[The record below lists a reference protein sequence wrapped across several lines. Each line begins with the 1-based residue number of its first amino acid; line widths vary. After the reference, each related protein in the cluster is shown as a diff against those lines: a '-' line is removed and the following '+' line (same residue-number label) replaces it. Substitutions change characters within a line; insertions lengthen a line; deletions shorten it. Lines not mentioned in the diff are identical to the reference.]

1 MTDLPIPP
9 ARVADLL
16 ECLRERRPRVH
27 CITNAVAQ
35 AYSANMLLA
44 LGVSPSMTI
53 TPEEIPDFVAHAD
66 ALLVNLGT
74 LDAERRNAIET
85 AIEVAKEMGRPWL
98 LDPVKVNVSVPRATF
113 ARKLLDREPAIIRLN
128 AREFAALAEGAADA
142 AAITGFALRSLSVVA
157 LSGEIDIVTDGTHMA
172 TVSNGH
178 ELMTRTTA
186 IGCAGTAVMAAF
198 CTVEPDPVI
207 AAAAALTVMG
217 VAGEVAAESA
227 AGPGSFS
234 VGLIDALY
242 RLDATTLMKKAR
254 LT

>member
-1 MTDLPIPP
+1 MTDQRITP

-16 ECLRERRPRVH
+16 ERLRQSRPRVH

-35 AYSANMLLA
+35 AYTANMLLA

-74 LDAERRNAIET
+74 LDGERRNAIET
-85 AIEVAKEMGRPWL
+85 AIEIAKEMGRPWL
-98 LDPVKVNVSVPRATF
+98 LDPVKVNVSVPRANF
-113 ARKLLDREPAIIRLN
+113 ARKLLEHEPAIIRMN

-142 AAITGFALRSLSVVA
+142 AAVTGLALRSLSVVA
-157 LSGEIDIVTDGTHMA
+157 LSGEVDIVTDGTRMA

-186 IGCAGTAVMAAF
+186 VGCAGTAVMAAF
-198 CTVEPDPVI
+198 RAVEPDAVV
-207 AAAAALTVMG
+207 AAAAALATMG
-217 VAGEVAAESA
+217 VAGEIAAKGA

-234 VGLIDALY
+234 IALIDALY
-242 RLDATTLMKKAR
+242 RLDGTTLMKKAR